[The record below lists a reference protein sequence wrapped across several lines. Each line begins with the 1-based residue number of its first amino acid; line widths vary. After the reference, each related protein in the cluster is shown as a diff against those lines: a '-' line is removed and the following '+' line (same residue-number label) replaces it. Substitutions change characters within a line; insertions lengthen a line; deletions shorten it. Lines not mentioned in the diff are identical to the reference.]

1 MKDLILKD
9 KTGRKVITVGDFS
22 DGLLIYVEVEDTLTD
37 YSECGYVTPSQTRE
51 LIAHLTNCLK
61 EVEGEQECDHPFA
74 SVMSKCNGEINHCLK
89 CGEKF

>member
-1 MKDLILKD
+1 MLTNFITKTNNMKDLILKD

-37 YSECGYVTPSQTRE
+37 DSECGYVTPSQTRE

-61 EVEGEQECDHPFA
+61 ELE
-74 SVMSKCNGEINHCLK
+74 NG
-89 CGEKF
+89 